1 MIEPIDHADAS
12 FGRDFRPRLL
22 DNVCVLSFG
31 DGVDPTDSSALASL
45 NAGVESIVAAGGRGF
60 VLDLTRFSGHS
71 DLEES
76 LGHVVSIAS
85 CWRVVKGDA

>member
-1 MIEPIDHADAS
+1 
-12 FGRDFRPRLL
+12 
-22 DNVCVLSFG
+22 
-31 DGVDPTDSSALASL
+31 
-45 NAGVESIVAAGGRGF
+45 